1 MERLRFIFWFYLIN
15 CTLSSALPTE
25 YCVTERCLDTASRVL
40 AALNKSVDPCDDF
53 YEFACG
59 GWIEKNPVPEW
70 ATSWDQ
76 LAILREKLVTDLR
89 ELLEDKNDHGLPKSV
104 LKAKALYRTCMDV
117 DKLEVYGTAPITDL
131 LLQLGLPPTPPSVSS
146 DNFSWEQVS
155 GRARRTLGLSVLLS
169 VQVAEDVRNTSRNR
183 VVLEQVS
190 PGFSD
195 RYLRQAD
202 KFSFELEQYRIY
214 ITSMIK
220 AFHPDTDAERFADD
234 IIEFSKTLAGIMTP
248 VEVRRSGT
256 HLFHELSVTQLL
268 GGNGAPPEWH
278 QVYFMVAKQDE
289 KKART
294 VRCSWVVIV
303 SLGLSLAVLAVYTT
317 VVVVVDLKAPKPCL
331 TEVCVNTGEEMH
343 EIIKVYTV

>member
-1 MERLRFIFWFYLIN
+1 MYYIISAKALALYHYPVQAISDIKQAIVSCRSAAAALASLAQARTVRCSWVVIVSLG
-15 CTLSSALPTE
+15 LSLAVLAVYTTVVVVVDLKAPKPCLTE
-25 YCVTERCLDTASRVL
+25 VCVNTASRVL

-289 KKART
+289 K
-294 VRCSWVVIV
+294 
-303 SLGLSLAVLAVYTT
+303 
-317 VVVVVDLKAPKPCL
+317 
-331 TEVCVNTGEEMH
+331 
-343 EIIKVYTV
+343 